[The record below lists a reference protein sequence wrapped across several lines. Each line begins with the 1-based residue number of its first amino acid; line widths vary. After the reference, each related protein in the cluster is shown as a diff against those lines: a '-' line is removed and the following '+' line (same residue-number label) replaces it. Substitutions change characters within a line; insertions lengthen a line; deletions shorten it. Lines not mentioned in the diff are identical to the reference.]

1 MSNIEIISDWLLFS
15 FSDNRTYTMALTNDT
30 HLPVPEV
37 SWIEVE
43 EEESWGCD
51 PEIDGDCEEG
61 EGEVKIVSNIP
72 WV

>member
-1 MSNIEIISDWLLFS
+1 
-15 FSDNRTYTMALTNDT
+15 MALTNDT

-61 EGEVKIVSNIP
+61 EGEVKIVSMIP
-72 WV
+72 SV